1 MSRERLK
8 EMLNFLLVV
17 AMLAT
22 VVVLVLGL
30 VSFFKG
36 GEFNDKYGNLLMR
49 ARVGFQFLALLV
61 VLALIASS

>member
-1 MSRERLK
+1 
-8 EMLNFLLVV
+8 MLNFLLVV